1 MKKMLTLLLTLT
13 ILGCKESSPGAKT
26 AHTAQ
31 PDLQWEV
38 LFDGQSLEGWT
49 PKITGQPAGMDS
61 LNTFKAEDGMIRV
74 TYDNYETFGNRFGH
88 LFYKEAYAAYYLSLE
103 YRFLGDQAP
112 DGEGWAFKNS
122 GVMFHSQSA
131 SSMLPDQ
138 NFPVS
143 LEGQFLGGN
152 GTDPRPTMN
161 LCTPGTNVVMAD
173 SLFTPHCVN
182 STSPTFHD
190 EQWVRAGFLVL
201 ADSLIVHYVNGKEV
215 LRYSKP
221 QLGGTMAEDAAEA
234 FRHEGKPLKEG
245 YIALQS
251 ESHPIDFRNIRILDL
266 QPLTRNRKVLERITD
281 SLITQMKLV
290 QDR

>member
-1 MKKMLTLLLTLT
+1 MKKTLTFLLALT
-13 ILGCKESSPGAKT
+13 ILSCKESSPGAKT

-88 LFYKEAYAAYYLSLE
+88 LFYKDAYAAYYLSLE

-131 SSMLPDQ
+131 ASMLPDQ

-161 LCTPGTNVVMAD
+161 LCTPGTHVVMAD
-173 SLFTPHCVN
+173 TLFTPHCVN

-215 LRYSKP
+215 LRYRKP
-221 QLGGTMAEDAAEA
+221 QLGGPMAEDAAEA
-234 FRHEGKPLKEG
+234 FKQAGKPLKEG

-266 QPLTRNRKVLERITD
+266 QPLLRNRKALERVTD
-281 SLITQMKLV
+281 SLITHMERI

>member
-1 MKKMLTLLLTLT
+1 MNKLITLLLALI
-13 ILGCKESSPGAKT
+13 ILGCKQRSPGAET
-26 AHTAQ
+26 ANST
-31 PDLQWEV
+31 PYDLQWDD
-38 LFDGQSLEGWT
+38 LFDGQTLEGWT
-49 PKITGQPAGMDS
+49 PKITGQLAGEDA

-88 LFYKEAYAAYYLSLE
+88 LFYKEAYSAYYLSLE
-103 YRFLGDQAP
+103 YRFQGDQAP

-131 SSMLPDQ
+131 ASMLKDQ

-173 SLFTPHCVN
+173 TLFTPHCVN

-190 EQWVRAGFLVL
+190 DQWVRAGFLVL
-201 ADSLIVHYVNGKEV
+201 ADSLVVHYVNGKEV
-215 LRYSKP
+215 LRYTKP

-234 FRHEGKPLKEG
+234 FRQAGKPLKEG

-266 QPLTRNRKVLERITD
+266 ESLSGNRKVLQRVTD
-281 SLITQMKLV
+281 SITTKMKGSK
-290 QDR
+290 DR